1 MGSNCDATDYYEVD
15 VVLVQSLEK
24 RAEVELGQRVWATP
38 LIALIC
44 LQSA

>member
-1 MGSNCDATDYYEVD
+1 MGSDSDAADDDEAD
-15 VVLVQSLEK
+15 VVLMQSLEK
-24 RAEVELGQRVWATP
+24 RAEVELGQRAWAMP

>member
-1 MGSNCDATDYYEVD
+1 MGPDGDATDDDEAD
-15 VVLVQSLEK
+15 VMLLQSLEK